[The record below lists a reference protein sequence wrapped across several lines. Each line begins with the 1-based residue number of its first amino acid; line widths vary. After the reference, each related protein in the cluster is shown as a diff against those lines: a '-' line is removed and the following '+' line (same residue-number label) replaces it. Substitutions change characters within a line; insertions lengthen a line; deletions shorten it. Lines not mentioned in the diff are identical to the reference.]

1 MDHRVEVT
9 RGRVYC
15 AEDIERAGNRASDYR
30 RDEVTRRNE
39 EQRSQSE
46 GGFTGVEVFGVEA
59 RVFLAPDR
67 RKKNAMNTDARRRA
81 PSGIKWSQVALC
93 VESSVR
99 WRREAP
105 K

>member
-15 AEDIERAGNRASDYR
+15 ADDIERAGNRASDYR

-46 GGFTGVEVFGVEA
+46 GGFAEG
-59 RVFLAPDR
+59 R
-67 RKKNAMNTDARRRA
+67 RFSAWKPGCFSRR
-81 PSGIKWSQVALC
+81 I
-93 VESSVR
+93 EE
-99 WRREAP
+99 RRTR
-105 K
+105 